1 MDIDKK
7 TILAFLLIGFVLI
20 LVNTPFYQKTFN
32 PKGYEARQ
40 RLLEQKRQ
48 QQMEGISEQAEQ
60 QLKSPEV
67 EGKTPVVEEEPVVV
81 KKNKVSSNIQQ
92 NPNLPE
98 KLITIET
105 DLYKAQLS
113 TKGAVLK
120 KWELKKFK
128 DQEKKNVQMLADD
141 PNGDLGVEFVTVEG
155 DTLNTSLCFFTVT
168 ADTFIQLK
176 NDEKTTLTFI
186 TDLGEGKQI
195 IKEMEFLN
203 HVYHIN
209 LKVTLLNMENYILG
223 KAFSLN
229 TPSGLNS
236 TEKILKDDMYY
247 SKAGLAAGGQVNK
260 KFKPNGEIYNIPG
273 VIDWVGVRT
282 KYFALAMI
290 PENKKG
296 DAAVIKGEEIAL
308 EPNARIKWKKYS
320 IQLVMPYLSGR
331 REQNQFK
338 IYIGPLDNDIVK
350 SYGVNLE
357 KFMDFGAKVIQPFSH
372 AILWSFKKLHTVI
385 PNYGVVLILF
395 SIIIKIIV
403 YPLTHKSYESM
414 KKMQALQPKLNE
426 LKEKYKNDPQKLNQ
440 ETMKMYKQEKVN
452 PLGGCLPMLLQM
464 PLLWGLFIV
473 FRSTIELRGEGFVWW
488 IKDLANPDTVAT
500 LPFSIP
506 MYGNSVNI
514 LPLFMGPTMLIQQKL
529 TVTDPKQKAMVYFMP
544 IFLTLLFNS
553 FPSGLNLYYALF
565 NLLSII
571 QQKYLVP
578 SPVAANQESVVKRKK
593 R

>member
-7 TILAFLLIGFVLI
+7 TILAFLLIGFILI
-20 LVNTPFYQKTFN
+20 LVNTPFYQKTIN

-40 RLLEQKRQ
+40 KVLEQRRQ
-48 QQMEGISEQAEQ
+48 QQLEQISEQPAQ
-60 QLKSPEV
+60 QSSSPVDDESPVSIEKPVSV
-67 EGKTPVVEEEPVVV
+67 EKAKISSYGK
-81 KKNKVSSNIQQ
+81 Q
-92 NPNLPE
+92 NQHLSE

-105 DLYKAQLS
+105 DLYKAQIS
-113 TKGAVLK
+113 SKGAVLK

-128 DQEKKNVQMLADD
+128 DPQKKNVQMLPED
-141 PNGDLGVEFVTVEG
+141 PYGTLGIE
-155 DTLNTSLCFFTVT
+155 FFTVE

-176 NDEKTTLTFI
+176 NDEKRTIKLI
-186 TDLGEGKQI
+186 TDLGGGKQI
-195 IKEMEFLN
+195 IKEIEFVNNFYHLN
-203 HVYHIN
+203 
-209 LKVTLLNMENYILG
+209 LTVTFLNMENFILG

-229 TPSGLNS
+229 APSGLNS
-236 TEKILKDDMYY
+236 TEKILKDDMFYA
-247 SKAGLAAGGQVNK
+247 KAGLAAGGQINK
-260 KFKPNGEIYNIPG
+260 KFKTNGQIYNIPG

-282 KYFALAMI
+282 KYFALALI

-296 DAAVIKGEEIAL
+296 DAAIISGEEIAL

-338 IYIGPLDNDIVK
+338 VYIGPLDNDIVK

-403 YPLTHKSYESM
+403 YPLTHKSYDSM
-414 KKMQALQPKLNE
+414 KKMQALQPKLND
-426 LKEKYKNDPQKLNQ
+426 LKEKYKNDPQRLNQ

-473 FRSTIELRGEGFVWW
+473 FRTTIELRGEGFIWW
-488 IKDLANPDTVAT
+488 IKDLANPDTIAT
-500 LPFSIP
+500 LPFTIP
-506 MYGNSVNI
+506 MYGDSVNI
-514 LPLFMGPTMLIQQKL
+514 LPLFMGATMLIQQKQ

-544 IFLTLLFNS
+544 LFLTLLFNS

-578 SPVAANQESVVKRKK
+578 NPTPAKQESVIKRKK

>member
-7 TILAFLLIGFVLI
+7 TILAFLLIGFILI

-32 PKGYEARQ
+32 PKGYEAKQ
-40 RLLEQKRQ
+40 KLLEQRRQ
-48 QQMEGISEQAEQ
+48 QELEAVSKPDQQIEQ
-60 QLKSPEV
+60 
-67 EGKTPVVEEEPVVV
+67 PVIEEFPIINPMPVSDE
-81 KKNKVSSNIQQ
+81 KNKETSLVIADQR
-92 NPNLPE
+92 LPE
-98 KLITIET
+98 KLITVET
-105 DLYKAQLS
+105 DLYKAELS
-113 TKGAVLK
+113 SKGAVLK

-128 DQEKKNVQMLADD
+128 DPNKNNVQMLPEDTM
-141 PNGDLGVEFVTVEG
+141 GTLGIEFITVEG
-155 DTLNTSLCFFTVT
+155 DTLNTSNLEF
-168 ADTFIQLK
+168 AIDTGSLIRLK
-176 NDEKTTLTFI
+176 NYEKRSLKFI
-186 TDLGEGKQI
+186 TDLGQGKQV
-195 IKEMEFLN
+195 IKEMEFVN
-203 HVYHIN
+203 NSYHIN
-209 LKVTLLNMENYILG
+209 LKVTFLNMENFILG

-229 TPSGLNS
+229 APSGLNS
-236 TEKILKDDMYY
+236 TEKIFKDDMYY
-247 SKAGLAAGGQVNK
+247 TKAGVAAGGQINK
-260 KFKPNGEIYNIPG
+260 KFKTNGQIYNIPG

-282 KYFALAMI
+282 KYFTLVLI
-290 PENKKG
+290 PEGKKG
-296 DAAVIKGEEIAL
+296 DAAIIQGDEIAL
-308 EPNARIKWKKYS
+308 VPNAKVKWKKYS
-320 IQLVMPYLSGR
+320 IQLVMPFLSGR

-338 IYIGPLDNDIVK
+338 VYIGPLDSDIVK

-357 KFMDFGAKVIQPFSH
+357 KFMDFGAKVIQPFSV
-372 AILWSFKKLHTVI
+372 AILWSFKKLHSVI
-385 PNYGVVLILF
+385 PNYGVVLVVF
-395 SIIIKIIV
+395 SILIKIIV

-414 KKMQALQPKLNE
+414 SKMQALQPKLTV
-426 LKEKYKNDPQKLNQ
+426 LKEKYKNDPQRLNQ

-488 IKDLANPDTVAT
+488 IKDLANPDTIAT

-506 MYGNSVNI
+506 MYGDSVNI
-514 LPLFMGPTMLIQQKL
+514 LPLFMGATMFIQQKL

-578 SPVAANQESVVKRKK
+578 KSKKGQEQVIIKK
-593 R
+593 KKK